1 MAWISTIS
9 LQSAWISTISLQS
22 TLISLTF
29 STFKFG
35 KCKVDKCTFG
45 EPCGSTCKLQRASSA
60 RWCAKRF
67 RARLRNVQVCSAFF
81 VLVAAVTC
89 SGVATEQGD
98 PESANCCAGEAY
110 CFMGFSGMATGRAT
124 VKQIVVL
131 GKRTGLR
138 SPWIATGMMAIA
150 NCGQEFQDSA
160 PVF

>member
-1 MAWISTIS
+1 MPRSTAG
-9 LQSAWISTISLQS
+9 SAPVSAP
-22 TLISLTF
+22 TF

-35 KCKVDKCTFG
+35 KCKIDKCTFG

-98 PESANCCAGEAY
+98 PESANCCEAY
-110 CFMGFSGMATGRAT
+110 WFSGMATGRAT
-124 VKQIVVL
+124 VKQIVVQ